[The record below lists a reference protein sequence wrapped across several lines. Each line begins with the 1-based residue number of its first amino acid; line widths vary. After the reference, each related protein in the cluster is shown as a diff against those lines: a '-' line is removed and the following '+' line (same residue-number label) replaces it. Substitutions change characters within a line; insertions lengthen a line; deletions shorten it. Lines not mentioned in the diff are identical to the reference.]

1 VINRHP
7 LGEDSQILD
16 PLSSFDPIFDRS
28 NQSNRS
34 MTVETSSQFL
44 GDVTQP
50 DSSDVQRWDKIR
62 CNRAS
67 KYRKSSINISSVTI
81 SPKHITKHRLGDRKV
96 IKSKNTSA
104 ERDNS
109 KSEAIALRVSS
120 QGVIERDGSKGTS
133 SSSSPPS
140 ALSAIRQEVTT
151 CPTSPVDYPFTSYI
165 TAEYVTPLGVCSEEW
180 RGLQMALRGAALD
193 IQQMDLI
200 DLLDG
205 SLGDAETAVGWVSC
219 YTV

>member
-1 VINRHP
+1 VIDRHP

-28 NQSNRS
+28 NQSNRN
-34 MTVETSSQFL
+34 MIIETSAPFMN
-44 GDVTQP
+44 DMTQP

-62 CNRAS
+62 GNRAS
-67 KYRKSSINISSVTI
+67 KYRKSPINISSVAI
-81 SPKHITKHRLGDRKV
+81 SPKHIIKHRPVDRKV

-104 ERDNS
+104 ERD
-109 KSEAIALRVSS
+109 KSEAKAFRVNNH
-120 QGVIERDGSKGTS
+120 GGIDRAGSKGLS

-151 CPTSPVDYPFTSYI
+151 CPAFPVDPPFTSYI
-165 TAEYVTPLGVCSEEW
+165 TTEYVTPLGVCSEEW

-193 IQQMDLI
+193 IQQTDLR
-200 DLLDG
+200 DLLAG
-205 SLGDAETAVGWVSC
+205 SSGDATENAVG
-219 YTV
+219 